1 MNKDVRSG
9 FIVEMLKPRLS
20 ALMFVLIMILYYF
33 LFPTLVS
40 LQSSDNKYIY
50 QLILLCLIS
59 QLGVIIGQ
67 SIFYFDGQIK
77 KGYKICIDE
86 SDFLRKS
93 IYFFSIFSIYSLLT
107 APSVPLFSLLQGAS
121 PEQLSVERGDFFKTR
136 EGFEQI
142 LGYISAF
149 ITNLL
154 MPYVLV
160 LLFYRN
166 YRIKYL
172 ILIVFM
178 LYCFSF
184 LQKALFFTAVLPL
197 LVLYARLN
205 ILSASKLF
213 FAISM
218 AVGVLLLIVIATS
231 DDSLSSAANSTMMD
245 YLRADYLPA
254 NGLDYFVW
262 RAVYIPIVSAID
274 TLVVHQSFFNGNNL
288 LGASSTLIS
297 SLFGMERVNIEAA
310 VFEYQF
316 GGWSDI
322 GSANAVYFVDAF
334 VNFGYTGVFIISV
347 FVGLYLRWFRITR
360 DVALSSMW
368 LLFAYHLF
376 NATFIGLMLSNG
388 YILLILLLFFVKI
401 SPVK

>member
-20 ALMFVLIMILYYF
+20 ALMFVSVMTLYYF
-33 LFPTLVS
+33 FFPALVS
-40 LQSSDNKYIY
+40 LQSSDNKYLY
-50 QLILLCLIS
+50 QLIFLCLIS
-59 QLGVIIGQ
+59 QVGVIVGQ
-67 SIFYFDGQIK
+67 SIFYFDGQIVRGK
-77 KGYKICIDE
+77 KIYVDE
-86 SDFLRKS
+86 AIFLKYS
-93 IYFFSIFSIYSLLT
+93 IYFFVVFSIYSLLT
-107 APSVPLFSLLQGAS
+107 APSIPLFSLLQGAS
-121 PEQLSVERGDFFKTR
+121 PEQLSIERGDFFKTR

-154 MPYVLV
+154 MPYVLC

-166 YRIKYL
+166 YKVKYL
-172 ILIVFM
+172 VFMLFM

-213 FAISM
+213 FAVSM
-218 AVGVLLLIVIATS
+218 AVSVLLLVVIATS
-231 DDSLSSAANSTMMD
+231 EDSLSSAANSTMMD

-254 NGLDYFVW
+254 NGFDYFIW

-274 TLVVHQSFFNGNNL
+274 TLIVHQSFFSGNNL

-297 SLFGMERVNIEAA
+297 SIFGMERINIEAA

-322 GSANAVYFVDAF
+322 GSANAVYFVDAY
-334 VNFGYTGVFIISV
+334 VNFGYAGVFVMSILI
-347 FVGLYLRWFRITR
+347 GLYLRWFRITN

-376 NATFIGLMLSNG
+376 NATFIGLMFSNG
-388 YILLILLLFFVKI
+388 YILLVFLLFFVKI
-401 SPVK
+401 YPVK